1 MLKNYLITAFRSL
14 LRNKLTA
21 FINVAGLALSI
32 TSALMIYLFVT
43 DELSF
48 DRQHK
53 NIDRTYRVTRNFLD
67 NSGVSRLHLASVAP
81 PIGPL
86 LKNDFG
92 EIEIMARTLQFGLVM
107 AIEENGERKKIATE
121 NDVYMAEPDLLKIF
135 DIDITSGNPDKSLDR
150 PLTVML
156 SESTA
161 RKYFEDSDPIGKHL
175 KAGTRLDLE
184 VTGVYRDFPLQS
196 HWHPDFLV
204 AFSTLNDSTIYGRRG
219 LETNWGNN
227 AFTTYLVLDPG
238 ADADKLQAQFPAFL
252 DKHFGPY
259 AIANFGAPPTFV
271 ASRVTELYL
280 QKVSDIHLK
289 SHLDD
294 ELEVGGNINT
304 VYVMSIIG
312 GFIVL
317 IACFNFINLSTAR
330 ATKRSKEVGLR
341 KVVGAFRKQLVTQ
354 YLSESM
360 LVAVLA
366 FVLSLPLSMF
376 ALNWLNGFTGKAIT
390 LTISS
395 GLPIFLGLLIFALVV
410 GLLAGVYPAFVISS
424 FRPALVLK
432 GQQGSFKGNSLIR
445 RALVVSQFTISVV
458 LIIAT
463 VITAQQLNYLNTQD
477 LGFEKDQV
485 VTLPYYNE
493 LAENYNAFYNELTKS
508 SAIKNATRS
517 SRIPTGR
524 LLDSNGA
531 ASIMKGDSLFPTG
544 VTLKMVSVDEE
555 FFDTYNIRMAAGRS
569 FSKSIST
576 DDSLAFI
583 VNETAMQK
591 MGMSGPGDGV
601 DKDFLYGGVKGKLV
615 GVVSD
620 FHFESLHQ
628 DYVPMC
634 FFVNNNFFNNLSVKI
649 AGTNSQAG
657 LEHLEKTW
665 RSFLPLRPFDY
676 QFTSERYTLLYEAEQ
691 KQGQLF
697 TIFACLA
704 IFIACLGL
712 FGLATFNTLQR
723 IKEIGIR
730 KVLGASVPSILVLLS
745 REIVGLILA
754 ANLIAWPVAWY
765 FMNLWLG
772 SFAFH
777 VNVNPM
783 VFLAA
788 MVAAI
793 LVALLTVSAQ
803 TLRAAMT
810 NPSTTLRYE

>member
-493 LAENYNAFYNELTKS
+493 LAENYDAFYNELTKS

-634 FFVNNNFFNNLSVKI
+634 FFVNDNFFNNLSVKI

>member
-1 MLKNYLITAFRSL
+1 
-14 LRNKLTA
+14 
-21 FINVAGLALSI
+21 
-32 TSALMIYLFVT
+32 
-43 DELSF
+43 
-48 DRQHK
+48 
-53 NIDRTYRVTRNFLD
+53 
-67 NSGVSRLHLASVAP
+67 
-81 PIGPL
+81 
-86 LKNDFG
+86 
-92 EIEIMARTLQFGLVM
+92 
-107 AIEENGERKKIATE
+107 
-121 NDVYMAEPDLLKIF
+121 
-135 DIDITSGNPDKSLDR
+135 
-150 PLTVML
+150 
-156 SESTA
+156 
-161 RKYFEDSDPIGKHL
+161 
-175 KAGTRLDLE
+175 
-184 VTGVYRDFPLQS
+184 
-196 HWHPDFLV
+196 
-204 AFSTLNDSTIYGRRG
+204 
-219 LETNWGNN
+219 
-227 AFTTYLVLDPG
+227 
-238 ADADKLQAQFPAFL
+238 
-252 DKHFGPY
+252 
-259 AIANFGAPPTFV
+259 
-271 ASRVTELYL
+271 
-280 QKVSDIHLK
+280 
-289 SHLDD
+289 
-294 ELEVGGNINT
+294 
-304 VYVMSIIG
+304 
-312 GFIVL
+312 
-317 IACFNFINLSTAR
+317 
-330 ATKRSKEVGLR
+330 
-341 KVVGAFRKQLVTQ
+341 
-354 YLSESM
+354 
-360 LVAVLA
+360 
-366 FVLSLPLSMF
+366 
-376 ALNWLNGFTGKAIT
+376 
-390 LTISS
+390 
-395 GLPIFLGLLIFALVV
+395 
-410 GLLAGVYPAFVISS
+410 
-424 FRPALVLK
+424 
-432 GQQGSFKGNSLIR
+432 
-445 RALVVSQFTISVV
+445 
-458 LIIAT
+458 
-463 VITAQQLNYLNTQD
+463 
-477 LGFEKDQV
+477 
-485 VTLPYYNE
+485 
-493 LAENYNAFYNELTKS
+493 
-508 SAIKNATRS
+508 
-517 SRIPTGR
+517 
-524 LLDSNGA
+524 
-531 ASIMKGDSLFPTG
+531 MKGDSLFPTG

-634 FFVNNNFFNNLSVKI
+634 FFVNDNFFNNLSVKI